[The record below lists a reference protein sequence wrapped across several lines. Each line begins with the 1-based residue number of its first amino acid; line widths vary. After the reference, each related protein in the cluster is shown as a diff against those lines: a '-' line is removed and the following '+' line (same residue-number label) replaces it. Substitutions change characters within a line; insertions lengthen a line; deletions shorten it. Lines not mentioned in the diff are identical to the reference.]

1 MAKSV
6 RLMQLMQQLDKKM
19 KRKYYE
25 VCGVVEKKLLLA
37 GYRRLNDHQCVYI
50 CEHLQLDR
58 KMKMSE
64 LKNLGSVA
72 PVSPPPPP
80 ESQQTLFD

>member
-1 MAKSV
+1 MAKPA
-6 RLMQLMQQLDKKM
+6 RLTQLMKQLDKET

-25 VCGVVEKKLLLA
+25 VCGVVEKKLLLV
-37 GYRRLNDHQCVYI
+37 GYRRLNYQQCVYI

-72 PVSPPPPP
+72 PASPPPPP

>member
-1 MAKSV
+1 MAKSA
-6 RLMQLMQQLDKKM
+6 RLMQLMNQLDQKL

-25 VCGVVEKKLLLA
+25 VCGVVEKKLLAA
-37 GYRRLNDHQCVYI
+37 GYQRLNDHQCRYI

-64 LKNLGSVA
+64 IQNLGSIA

-80 ESQQTLFD
+80 EKQRTLFD

>member
-6 RLMQLMQQLDKKM
+6 RLVMLLNQFEPKL

-25 VCGVVEKKLLLA
+25 VCGVVEKKLLRA
-37 GYRRLNDHQCVYI
+37 GYQRLNDHQCRYI

-64 LKNLGSVA
+64 LKNMGTIA
-72 PVSPPPPP
+72 PVSPPRPP
-80 ESQQTLFD
+80 EKQQTLFD